1 MKYAPARTV
10 TFLARVRRKIDMKS
24 KHTIFLICAT
34 LLQMGICRSQGAQPP
49 QADVDFFEQK
59 IRPVLVEKCHK
70 CHSAQA
76 PKLKGG
82 LSVESR
88 EALLK
93 GGETG
98 PAIVP
103 LKPGQSLLIK
113 AIGHGDE
120 ETAMPP
126 KEKLPANVLADFEKW
141 VQLGAPFPA
150 ARPNVAKETSP
161 AWWEK
166 VAEKD
171 LLPQDRSIAQAVDH
185 YLNDRLAKAKVKPAG
200 AVADVAWIRRAMLDL
215 AGRIPTVDEVKAY
228 VVSRDPKKK
237 EKLVDALIASP
248 GFVRHQST
256 EMAWL
261 LMDGSGKGTAKSS
274 GKKGGQAGANFDE
287 YVTRTVATNRR
298 WDQVF
303 KDIILAD
310 DATDEA
316 NGASGF
322 LRDKIKD
329 QDRLVTDVSSRFF
342 GVNISCAQCHDHPL
356 VPTWKQDHYY
366 GMKSFFSRTFENG
379 DFLGE
384 RDYGTISF
392 KPNKGESRQVRPMF
406 LGGAPITE
414 PKAIEPNE
422 EQKKAEK
429 KLLDEAKTKK
439 EPLAPPAFSRRA
451 KLIEEGLKAGQEG
464 FFSRSIANQ
473 LWNRFFGRGLVMPLD
488 QMHGQNSPSH
498 PELLEWLARD
508 LTKNNYDLRRLI
520 RGLALSDAY
529 ARSSR
534 WEHSARPEPA
544 LFAAAIPR
552 ALTPAQFGVSLHFA
566 AADPEMFKPTLTA
579 EERLKTIERLEKTG
593 QGMSSLFERPGDD
606 FHVGVDEALL
616 FSNGDRIQRE
626 LLADGGG
633 RLIKHLAASKD
644 RHAQVEAV
652 VWNILS
658 RPAEPAEIKLFGDYL
673 EKRQDRAVE
682 ALQQIAWSLISCAE
696 FRFNH

>member
-1 MKYAPARTV
+1 
-10 TFLARVRRKIDMKS
+10 
-24 KHTIFLICAT
+24 
-34 LLQMGICRSQGAQPP
+34 MGIAHSLHGQSP
-49 QADVDFFEQK
+49 QADTDFFEQK

-93 GGETG
+93 GGESG
-98 PAIVP
+98 PAILP
-103 LKPGQSLLIK
+103 QKPVLSLLIK

-120 ETAMPP
+120 LTAMPP
-126 KEKLPANVLADFEKW
+126 KEKLPANVIADFEKW

-150 ARPNVAKETSP
+150 ARTNVAKPSIP
-161 AWWEK
+161 SWWEK
-166 VAEKD
+166 VAEKN

-185 YLNDRLAKAKVKPAG
+185 YLNDRLTKAKVKPAP
-200 AVADVAWIRRAMLDL
+200 AVGESVFVRRVTLDIV
-215 AGRIPTVDEVKAY
+215 GRIPTVEEVKAY
-228 VVSRDPKKK
+228 VSSKNPKKK
-237 EKLVDALIASP
+237 EKLVDELLASA

-256 EMAWL
+256 ELAWL
-261 LMDGSGKGTAKSS
+261 LMDGSGKGAGKSG

-287 YVTRTVATNRR
+287 YITRTVATNRR

-329 QDRLVTDVSSRFF
+329 QDRLVVDVSSRFF

-356 VPTWKQDHYY
+356 VPDWKQHHYY

-384 RDYGTISF
+384 RDYGTVSF
-392 KPNKGESRQVRPMF
+392 KPSKGETRQIKPMF

-414 PKAIEPNE
+414 PETPEPNE

-473 LWNRFFGRGLVMPLD
+473 LWNRFFGRGLVVPLD
-488 QMHGQNSPSH
+488 QMHGQNPPSH
-498 PELLEWLARD
+498 PELLQWLARD
-508 LTKNNYDLRRLI
+508 LGKHDHDLRRLI
-520 RGLALSDAY
+520 RGLVLSDAY
-529 ARSSR
+529 SRSSR
-534 WEHSARPEPA
+534 WENSGRPNPA

-552 ALTPAQFGVSLHFA
+552 ALTPAQFGASLQFA
-566 AADPEMFKPTLTA
+566 ASDPESFKLTITP
-579 EERLKTIERLEKTG
+579 EERQKTIERLEKTG
-593 QGMSSLFERPGDD
+593 QGMASLFERPSDD
-606 FHVGVDEALL
+606 FQVGVDEALL

-633 RLIKHLAASKD
+633 RLIKHLATLKD
-644 RHAQVEAV
+644 RRAQVEAV
-652 VWNILS
+652 VWNVLS
-658 RPAEPAEIKLFGDYL
+658 RPAEPVEIKLLGDYL
-673 EKRQDRAVE
+673 EKRPDRAVE
-682 ALQQIAWSLISCAE
+682 ALQQIVWSLMTSAE

>member
-1 MKYAPARTV
+1 MKYAPVRTV
-10 TFLARVRRKIDMKS
+10 TFWSRVRRKIDMKS
-24 KHTIFLICAT
+24 RHTIFLICAA

-59 IRPVLVEKCHK
+59 IRPVLVEKCYK
-70 CHSAQA
+70 CHSEQA

-82 LSVESR
+82 LSLETR

-98 PAIVP
+98 PAIV
-103 LKPGQSLLIK
+103 LQKPAQSLLIK
-113 AIGHGDE
+113 AIGHGNED
-120 ETAMPP
+120 TAMPP
-126 KEKLPANVLADFEKW
+126 KEKLPANVIADFEKW

-150 ARPNVAKETSP
+150 ARPSSAKTVGP

-171 LLPQDRSIAQAVDH
+171 LLSADRAIAQAVDH
-185 YLNDRLAKAKVKPAG
+185 YLNDRLKQSGVKPAA
-200 AVADVAWIRRAMLDL
+200 AVTEAVFVRRVTLDI

-228 VVSRDPKKK
+228 LSSKDPKKK
-237 EKLVDALIASP
+237 EKLADELLASP
-248 GFVRHQST
+248 SFVRHQST
-256 EMAWL
+256 ELTWL
-261 LMDGSGKGTAKSS
+261 LMDGTGKSSGKSG
-274 GKKGGQAGANFDE
+274 GKKGGQAAANFDE

-356 VPTWKQDHYY
+356 VPSWKQDHYY

-379 DFLGE
+379 DFLAE
-384 RDYGTISF
+384 RDYGTVSF
-392 KPNKGESRQVRPMF
+392 KPNKGDTKMVKPMF
-406 LGGAPITE
+406 LGGAPI
-414 PKAIEPNE
+414 IEPETPELNE

-429 KLLDEAKTKK
+429 KLHDEAKTKK
-439 EPLAPPAFSRRA
+439 EPLAPPSFSRRA
-451 KLIEEGLKAGQEG
+451 KLIEEGLKTGQEG

-473 LWNRFFGRGLVMPLD
+473 LWNRFFGRGLVVPLD
-488 QMHGQNSPSH
+488 QMHGQNAPSH
-498 PELLEWLARD
+498 PELLQWLARD
-508 LTKNNYDLRRLI
+508 LAKHDYDLRRVI
-520 RGLALSDAY
+520 RGLVLSDGY

-534 WEHSARPEPA
+534 WENSVRPDPA
-544 LFAAAIPR
+544 LFAAGIPR
-552 ALTPAQFGVSLHFA
+552 ALTPAQFGASLQFA
-566 AADPEMFKPTLTA
+566 AIDPEAFKPSITA
-579 EERLKTIERLEKTG
+579 DEKQKMIERLEKTG
-593 QGMSSLFERPGDD
+593 QGMANLFERPSDD
-606 FHVGVDEALL
+606 FQVGVDEAML

-633 RLIKHLAASKD
+633 RLVKHMATLKD

-652 VWNILS
+652 VWNVLS
-658 RPAEPAEIKLFGDYL
+658 RPAELSEIKLLSDYL
-673 EKRQDRAVE
+673 EKRQDRPVE
-682 ALQQIAWSLISCAE
+682 ALQQIVWSLMTSAE

>member
-1 MKYAPARTV
+1 MRP
-10 TFLARVRRKIDMKS
+10 
-24 KHTIFLICAT
+24 KHTIFLICVV
-34 LLQMGICRSQGAQPP
+34 LLQTGVWRSRGAQSP

-98 PAIVP
+98 PAI
-103 LKPGQSLLIK
+103 LLQKPAQSLLIK
-113 AIGHGDE
+113 AIGHGNE

-126 KEKLPANVLADFEKW
+126 KEKLPANVIADFEKW
-141 VQLGAPFPA
+141 VQLGAPFP
-150 ARPNVAKETSP
+150 VAQPGSAKTSGP
-161 AWWEK
+161 SWWEK
-166 VAEKD
+166 VAEKS
-171 LLPQDRSIAQAVDH
+171 LLPPDRAIAQAVDH
-185 YLNDRLAKAKVKPAG
+185 YLNDRLEKSKVKPAP
-200 AVADVAWIRRAMLDL
+200 AVVESVFVRRATLDIV
-215 AGRIPTVDEVKAY
+215 GRIPTVDEVKAY
-228 VVSRDPKKK
+228 VASKDPKKK
-237 EKLVDALIASP
+237 EKFVDELLASA
-248 GFVRHQST
+248 GFVRHQSIELT
-256 EMAWL
+256 WL
-261 LMDGSGKGTAKSS
+261 LMDGPGKSAGKSG
-274 GKKGGQAGANFDE
+274 GKKGGQAAANFDE

-329 QDRLVTDVSSRFF
+329 QDRLVADVSSRFF

-356 VPTWKQDHYY
+356 VPAWKQDHYY

-379 DFLGE
+379 DFLAE
-384 RDYGTISF
+384 RGYGTVSF
-392 KPNKGESRQVRPMF
+392 KPNKGDTNKVVKPMF
-406 LGGAPITE
+406 LGGAPIAE
-414 PKAIEPNE
+414 PETSELTE

-429 KLLDEAKTKK
+429 KLHDEAKNKK
-439 EPLAPPAFSRRA
+439 EPLAAPAFSRRA

-488 QMHGQNSPSH
+488 QMHGQNPPSH
-498 PELLEWLARD
+498 PELLQWLARD
-508 LTKNNYDLRRLI
+508 LAKHDYDLRRII
-520 RGLALSDAY
+520 RGLVLSDAY
-529 ARSSR
+529 ARTSR
-534 WEHSARPEPA
+534 WENSARPDPA

-552 ALTPAQFGVSLHFA
+552 ALTPAQFGASLQFA
-566 AADPEMFKPTLTA
+566 AAEPDVFKPGLTA
-579 EERLKTIERLEKTG
+579 EEKQKVIERLEKTG
-593 QGMSSLFERPGDD
+593 QGMANLFERPADD
-606 FHVGVDEALL
+606 FQVGVDEALL

-633 RLIKHLAASKD
+633 RLVKHMASLKD
-644 RHAQVEAV
+644 PHAQVEAV
-652 VWNILS
+652 IWNVLS
-658 RPAEPAEIKLFGDYL
+658 RPAELAEIKLLSGYL
-673 EKRQDRAVE
+673 EKRQDRPVE
-682 ALQQIAWSLISCAE
+682 ALQQVIWSLMTSTE